1 MVETGAS
8 GRERRELALALN
20 LIEKIGWGNASS
32 GRNADTP
39 IRRPT
44 PIRFFFDSPT
54 PKMMIF
60 QLLLVTWVEKV

>member
-1 MVETGAS
+1 VVETGAS

-39 IRRPT
+39 IRSAHADTFRQPDENDDFPT
-44 PIRFFFDSPT
+44 VACDLR
-54 PKMMIF
+54 
-60 QLLLVTWVEKV
+60 